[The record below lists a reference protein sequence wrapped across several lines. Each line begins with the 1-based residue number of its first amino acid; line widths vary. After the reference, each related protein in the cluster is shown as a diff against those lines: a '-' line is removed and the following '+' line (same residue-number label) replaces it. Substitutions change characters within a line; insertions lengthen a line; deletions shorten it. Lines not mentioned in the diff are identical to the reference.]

1 MNKVIPTNTLV
12 LQKIIAFFIT
22 IGIFLASGS
31 AYGLMLTAIILGH
44 SHFLLGMIYKIT
56 SPRRIPAIRIA
67 GFAAVGIILFGL
79 FYRPGNPDFRID
91 LLLLITTL
99 YAIYHTVVDDEFS
112 VNFFTPGY
120 SLLQKMEMGALILVW
135 SAIHLKWQYLSTWT
149 VYLVLTSILL
159 TFLYGMI
166 TVKNK
171 FILGSQNYYFLALW
185 VFSIFVYFANV
196 TFFNQQ
202 LFVVSFIGI
211 YHYLIYYLHY
221 FLKLKAIKNPT
232 RTLATTYGYLVAVLI
247 SNIVIFLLYFISQFT
262 NNIVL
267 GQLFSYNFFLVI
279 TLLHFISSTRIREI
293 ATFFNFKNE

>member
-12 LQKIIAFFIT
+12 LQKVIAFFIT

-31 AYGLMLTAIILGH
+31 AYGLMMTAIILGH

-56 SPRRIPAIRIA
+56 SPRKIPAIRIA

-120 SLLQKMEMGALILVW
+120 TLLQKMEMGALILVW

-149 VYLVLTSILL
+149 VYLVLMSILL
-159 TFLYGMI
+159 TILYGMI

-185 VFSIFVYFANV
+185 TFSIFVYFANV

-211 YHYLIYYLHY
+211 YHYLIYYFHY
-221 FLKLKAIKNPT
+221 FLKLKAIKNPN

-247 SNIVIFLLYFISQFT
+247 SNIVVFLLYFISQFT
-262 NNIVL
+262 ANIVL